1 MTKSKTP
8 TPRTCILW
16 SATLSIGCALAL
28 ALSTAPALRAAA
40 APTLQSLDD
49 KAPALPLTA
58 TFAKVEGAESGPYV
72 LKLQNTSKDALK
84 VTAKVLTSLPSHADR
99 RTRDIPEHVIDAGQT
114 WTIPDLAASDKV
126 TVMSP
131 GFAPLELTVP

>member
-8 TPRTCILW
+8 SASSLIAW
-16 SATLSIGCALAL
+16 SAALSVGCALAL
-28 ALSTAPALRAAA
+28 ALLSAPALRAAG
-40 APTLQSLDD
+40 APALQSLDD

-58 TFAKVEGAESGPYV
+58 TFTKVEGADSGPYV

-84 VTAKVLTSLPSHADR
+84 VTAQVLTSLPSHADR
-99 RTRDIPEHVIDAGQT
+99 RTRDIPEHEIAAGET
-114 WTIPDLAASDKV
+114 WSIPDLAASDKV
-126 TVMSP
+126 TVKAP